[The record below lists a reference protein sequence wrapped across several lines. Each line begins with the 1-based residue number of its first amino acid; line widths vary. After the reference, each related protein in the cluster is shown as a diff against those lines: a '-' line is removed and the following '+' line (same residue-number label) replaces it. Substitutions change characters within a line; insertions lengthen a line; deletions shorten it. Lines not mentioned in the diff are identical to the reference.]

1 MSDKSFTAKLL
12 PPDAAM
18 AALCVAQKLSG
29 CDERAL
35 HDFLDGQ
42 KAIGQAPRNEALAL
56 TRDILDA
63 PKGFDT
69 LLDMLAASLSAAQSP
84 TVYMLCADFIAQ
96 HGTVSPEEMRF
107 LDRLGEALMI
117 DRLSRAAFDRA
128 AQALAAPLTGDDN
141 G

>member
-1 MSDKSFTAKLL
+1 
-12 PPDAAM
+12 M
-18 AALCVAQKLSG
+18 AALCVAQKLAG
-29 CDERAL
+29 CDDAAF
-35 HDFLDGQ
+35 HTFLDRHASLADG
-42 KAIGQAPRNEALAL
+42 PRHEALAL
-56 TRDILDA
+56 TQDIVGA
-63 PKGFDT
+63 PQGFDT

-96 HGTVSPEEMRF
+96 NGTVSPEEMRF

-128 AQALAAPLTGDDN
+128 AQARAAPLTGDDN